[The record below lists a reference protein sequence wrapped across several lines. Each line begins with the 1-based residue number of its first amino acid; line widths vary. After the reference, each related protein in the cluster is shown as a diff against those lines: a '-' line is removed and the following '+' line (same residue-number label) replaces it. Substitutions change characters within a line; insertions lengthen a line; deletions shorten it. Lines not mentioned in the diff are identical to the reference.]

1 MTQPGGDT
9 PRGRLG
15 RAGEDLATAFL
26 RRAGYEVIERN
37 WRCAR
42 GEIDV
47 VARIDNTLVFVEV
60 KTRSGLGFGHPLES
74 LTVGKLARLRVLAS
88 LWRQSHPAQRGGLR
102 IDAIGV
108 LLPRNAPYSIEHVQG
123 VFS

>member
-15 RAGEDLATAFL
+15 RAGEDLAAAFL
-26 RRAGYEVIERN
+26 RRAGYEVLERN
-37 WRCAR
+37 WRCTR

-47 VARIDNTLVFVEV
+47 MAKVDTTLVFVEV
-60 KTRSGLGFGHPLES
+60 KTRTGMGYGHPLES
-74 LTVGKLARLRVLAS
+74 LTESKLARLRLLAG
-88 LWRQSHPAQRGGLR
+88 LWRQAHPSQRGDMR

-108 LLPRNAPYSIEHVQG
+108 LLPRNAPYTIEHVQG
-123 VFS
+123 IFA